1 MDAYV
6 RPPNN
11 FAALRLFGALWVIL
25 HHGMI
30 LTGHP
35 RGAPS
40 LLGTV
45 SFGIVIFFTAA
56 GYLLTSSWL
65 STPNYRLYTINRI
78 KRIFP
83 ALIFVVT
90 FTVFILGPLVS
101 TLTISEYFDNPRTWR
116 YFLNLLLR
124 PVFALPGV
132 FEDNPDRATVNGSL
146 WTTPPLVIAYMILP
160 VLLFL
165 FRGKWKAVPV
175 ALFGLLSAA
184 VHLHLRDQGETFVY
198 WGSSLAPNTSMWV
211 YFAVGALIRL
221 LVPAKFLR
229 LDSAIACA
237 VLYMVASQIFPEVA
251 VQLRWILAPVVIL
264 SVGLAS
270 TPYIRRADR
279 FGDFSYGLFLWGFP
293 VQQTVLHFL
302 NPLPLWA
309 NFSLVVAISGALAIT
324 TNRLVEKP
332 SAQAIDTLSRSRTR
346 TSSIIRPGH
355 SVSSEKPRV
364 AGDP

>member
-1 MDAYV
+1 M

-90 FTVFILGPLVS
+90 FTVFVLGPLVS
-101 TLTISEYFDNPRTWR
+101 TLTVSEYFDNPRTWR

-124 PVFALPGV
+124 PVFTLPGV

-146 WTTPPLVIAYMILP
+146 WTTPPLVIAYLILP
-160 VLLFL
+160 ILLYL

-175 ALFGLLSAA
+175 AMFGLLSAA
-184 VHLHLRDQGETFVY
+184 VHLHLRDQGETIVY

-211 YFAVGALIRL
+211 YFAVGALVRL
-221 LVPAKFLR
+221 LVPTRFLR

-237 VLYMVASQIFPEVA
+237 VLYMVASQIFPEIA
-251 VQLRWILAPVVIL
+251 VQLRWILAPIVIL
-264 SVGLAS
+264 SFGLAS

-302 NPLPLWA
+302 YPLPLWV
-309 NFSLVVAISGALAIT
+309 NFSLVITISGVLAIAT
-324 TNRLVEKP
+324 YRLVEKP
-332 SAQAIDTLSRSRTR
+332 SARVIDVFSRSITM
-346 TSSIIRPGH
+346 TSSRNGPTQL
-355 SVSSEKPRV
+355 VSSGKAKAVGNP
-364 AGDP
+364 